1 MLEKQIKSKKRVKD
15 HGEVFTPS
23 RIVKAM
29 CDLIPHG
36 TWGNIDSTFLE
47 PSCGTGNFLVEILNR
62 KFSLCSTPEDG
73 LRAMRSVYG
82 LELLPDNVE
91 ECRSRLCALYI
102 EAFPQASHEQIKR
115 VSRIAQANIICGD
128 ALKIMQDWSEQTP

>member
-23 RIVKAM
+23 KIVKAM
-29 CDLIPHG
+29 CDLIPRE
-36 TWGNIDSTFLE
+36 TWENIDSTFLE
-47 PSCGTGNFLVEILNR
+47 PSCGTGNFLVEILSR

-73 LRAMRSVYG
+73 LRAMQSVYG

-91 ECRSRLCALYI
+91 ECRSKLCALFA
-102 EAFPQASHEQIKR
+102 EFFPQSSNKQVETASTIVR
-115 VSRIAQANIICGD
+115 TNIICGD
-128 ALKIMQDWSEQTP
+128 ALKIMKDWSDRM